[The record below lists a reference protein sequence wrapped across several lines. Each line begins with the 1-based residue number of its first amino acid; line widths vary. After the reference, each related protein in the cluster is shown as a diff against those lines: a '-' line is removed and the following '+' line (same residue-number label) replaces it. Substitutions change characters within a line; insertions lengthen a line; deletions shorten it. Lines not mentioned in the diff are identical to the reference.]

1 MSDSGTQMNTPAVSV
16 DRLSQLEQARTA
28 IMHGGQA
35 HSPWVADWISQSWHR
50 CLSQGMQ
57 PHYQVG
63 FDPVSGA
70 HIKRTLEQHHELVES
85 ARPELERLG
94 RAIAGTSFFPLI
106 TDAKGVVIDVGAGV
120 DRHDRRV
127 DVIAR
132 VGVDLSEQAVGTSA
146 ICAALIEKKT
156 GVVTPWR
163 TFFQRHLH
171 L

>member
-1 MSDSGTQMNTPAVSV
+1 MNTPAVSV

-70 HIKRTLEQHHELVES
+70 HIKRTLEQHHELVQS

-106 TDAKGVVIDVGAGV
+106 HIWIAIRETAIMEYIQYILKPGFFLESLFGVVIINM
-120 DRHDRRV
+120 RN
-127 DVIAR
+127 
-132 VGVDLSEQAVGTSA
+132 
-146 ICAALIEKKT
+146 
-156 GVVTPWR
+156 
-163 TFFQRHLH
+163 
-171 L
+171 